1 MKIKVYNQ
9 SAEAVKDLELSEK
22 IFGVKPSNE
31 LLHQAVVASQANAR
45 QVLANTKDRSEVSG
59 GGKKPWKQKGTGRAR
74 VGSSRSPLWIGGG
87 VTFGPTKNRNFKQ
100 KINQKMKQKAIF
112 MALSD
117 KVASQTLV
125 VLDNLEFKEYKTKQ
139 FNQILNAL
147 ESKVLKNDRR
157 DILIIN
163 ELKNEKAQYSGRN
176 LAGVRIINLE
186 NINLLDLLN
195 YKNLLLTEAG
205 IKILSERYSK

>member
-1 MKIKVYNQ
+1 
-9 SAEAVKDLELSEK
+9 
-22 IFGVKPSNE
+22 
-31 LLHQAVVASQANAR
+31 
-45 QVLANTKDRSEVSG
+45 
-59 GGKKPWKQKGTGRAR
+59 
-74 VGSSRSPLWIGGG
+74 
-87 VTFGPTKNRNFKQ
+87 
-100 KINQKMKQKAIF
+100 